1 MKKPSGIIRG
11 KSQEYDIESHE
22 RLHLK
27 KDRQCLIEKDI
38 LLNDQMKR
46 LVVILKLQKNL
57 FERLPYLSNEIKS
70 FKLSWNHY

>member
-1 MKKPSGIIRG
+1 MELLEVKN
-11 KSQEYDIESHE
+11 QESDTKSHE
-22 RLHLK
+22 KLNLK
-27 KDRQCLIEKDI
+27 KDHQYLIVKDI